1 MPRLTLLALLLGLT
15 TSGAEPSATP
25 PRKVGIV
32 GLDTSHVL
40 AFTQTLNRGP
50 KLAEIGRAHV

>member
-15 TSGAEPSATP
+15 TLGAEPAATP

-32 GLDTSHVL
+32 GLDTSHVSPS
-40 AFTQTLNRGP
+40 RRP
-50 KLAEIGRAHV
+50 